1 MSKRSCGDCTK
12 CCEGWLSGEA
22 LGKKFSLG
30 KPCHFI
36 AIGKGCTIYS
46 QRPKDPCVA
55 YRCGWLSNAD
65 LPEWMKPNEVNAI
78 VGFNKVND
86 IEFMQVLEAGE
97 VLSSKVLTWLI
108 QYAIT
113 NQLNFV
119 WQVEGGFNWM
129 GSTQF
134 HLLMKDQY
142 FPISKSLDSKSK
154 NLLPVVEV
162 E

>member
-12 CCEGWLSGEA
+12 CCEGWLQGEA

-36 AIGKGCTIYS
+36 AVGKGCTVYN

-55 YRCGWLSNAD
+55 YRCGWLSNTD
-65 LPEWMKPNEVNAI
+65 FPEWMKPNEVNALVEFRI
-78 VGFNKVND
+78 INDVEYLKVT
-86 IEFMQVLEAGE
+86 ETGE

-113 NQLNFV
+113 NQLNFL

-134 HLLMKDQY
+134 HLLMEDQY
-142 FPISKSLDSKSK
+142 SPTSKSLDSKPK

-162 E
+162 Q